1 MSPVMPCAV
10 PTDQVVGESHMAIPR
25 RGSGKWS
32 RDFFHKSIGCYR
44 KTPFGEVVV
53 GNLLSVPSWAPLP
66 EKAGRVFDKLF
77 GFFFSPKRL
86 KVWLHFWGSFLVMVV
101 IVLDYL
107 SRGIES

>member
-25 RGSGKWS
+25 RGSGKRS

-53 GNLLSVPSWAPLP
+53 GNLLIKCAQL
-66 EKAGRVFDKLF
+66 
-77 GFFFSPKRL
+77 
-86 KVWLHFWGSFLVMVV
+86 GS
-101 IVLDYL
+101 
-107 SRGIES
+107 SS